1 MICTETKIANPYLKE
16 FERERY
22 DNLIYSIGSDE
33 RYTLTNHYSWA
44 VPNQEAI
51 DYLVSQSPI
60 IEMGAG
66 TGYWSKLISDS
77 GGEVIAF
84 DESPY
89 DNHWCKNQW
98 YEITKIDSVGILA
111 DYPEHTLFLC
121 WPPYNTSFAYD
132 CLKTYK
138 GNQLIF
144 VGEGCGGCTGDGN
157 FFSLLE
163 EEWEEVCSISIPQW
177 FGMHDYLVSYKRKV

>member
-1 MICTETKIANPYLKE
+1 MICTETKVANPYLEE
-16 FERERY
+16 FEQAGY
-22 DNLIYSIGSDE
+22 DDVNNYVISTKRFAI
-33 RYTLTNHYSWA
+33 TNHYSWA

-98 YEITKIDSVGILA
+98 YEITKIDSVDILA
-111 DYPEHTLFLC
+111 NYPEHTLFLC
-121 WPPYNTSFAYD
+121 WPPYDTPFAYD
-132 CLKTYK
+132 CLKAYK
-138 GNQLIF
+138 GSQLIF
-144 VGEGCGGCTGDGN
+144 VGESYGGCTGDDN
-157 FFSLLE
+157 FFDLLE
-163 EEWEEVCSISIPQW
+163 EEWEEVHSIDIPQW
-177 FGMHDYLVSYKRKV
+177 FGMHDYLISYKRKV